1 MDDLRDV
8 RQDFPILERS
18 VHGKRLVYLDN
29 AATTQKPRAVLEALD
44 AYYRRSN
51 ANVHRSVHKL
61 AEEATLAYEDA
72 RRSLARFINA
82 ARPEEVIFTSGTTE
96 GINLVAYSWG
106 RANVRAG
113 DAIVL
118 TDIEHHSNLVP
129 WQLLAQEKGAELRY
143 FEIGPDGSY
152 DLDAFDRLLDQRVKL
167 VSCTQLSNVL
177 GVALPIAEITRRAHA
192 AGAVVL
198 VDAAQSAP
206 HMAIDVQALG
216 CDFLAFSG
224 HKLYG
229 PTGIGVLWGRYEL
242 LADMPPFLGGG
253 EMIRRVEL
261 HRSTFQDPP
270 ARFEAGTPKIA
281 QAIGLAAAV
290 DYVQGVGLDRIAR
303 HEQRLVQY
311 AHEAL
316 REIGGLTIYGPAP
329 ERRAG
334 LVTFSLEGVHAHD
347 LASLVD
353 AAGVA
358 IRAGHHCCMPLH
370 TKLGVPATAR
380 ASVAMYNTRE
390 DIDVLVRAIH
400 DAKKVFGVER

>member
-192 AGAVVL
+192 
-198 VDAAQSAP
+198 
-206 HMAIDVQALG
+206 
-216 CDFLAFSG
+216 
-224 HKLYG
+224 
-229 PTGIGVLWGRYEL
+229 
-242 LADMPPFLGGG
+242 
-253 EMIRRVEL
+253 
-261 HRSTFQDPP
+261 
-270 ARFEAGTPKIA
+270 
-281 QAIGLAAAV
+281 
-290 DYVQGVGLDRIAR
+290 
-303 HEQRLVQY
+303 
-311 AHEAL
+311 
-316 REIGGLTIYGPAP
+316 
-329 ERRAG
+329 
-334 LVTFSLEGVHAHD
+334 
-347 LASLVD
+347 
-353 AAGVA
+353 
-358 IRAGHHCCMPLH
+358 
-370 TKLGVPATAR
+370 
-380 ASVAMYNTRE
+380 
-390 DIDVLVRAIH
+390 
-400 DAKKVFGVER
+400 